1 MENSVKSAQTSKKG
15 TLYLVLFI
23 VVVLIGLGLVI
34 TGFIINKSM
43 RDSFVPPLDNPKAK
57 YSPQPYIYVLEIVGA
72 AIFLLSFGY
81 LYSFLQIKFN
91 LKKMNIKQMA
101 VIGVFSALSVI
112 LYYFAKFNLPI
123 FPSWLDIQFS
133 DVPALFVTFMYGP
146 VSGILTIIVR
156 FFCKLPGTSTVGVGE
171 LADVLIGV
179 TLCIVSGLIYKKHRT
194 IKGALCALSI
204 GMASATVVAMV
215 SNWLI
220 LIPAYKE
227 IAGFPQVALTSTM
240 DKILGGKGIVKDS
253 NFMFYYLFV
262 GVLPFNLVRYAMV
275 FAITMILYKRLK
287 MLIVY
292 FVGDYGREEK
302 QETIEELNQESSQE
316 AIKE

>member
-1 MENSVKSAQTSKKG
+1 MENSVKSVQTSKKG
-15 TLYLVLFI
+15 TLYLILFI
-23 VVVLIGLGLVI
+23 IVLLVGLGLII
-34 TGFIINKSM
+34 TGFVMNKSM

-57 YSPQPYIYVLEIVGA
+57 YQPGWYIYLLEIGGA

-81 LYSFLQIKFN
+81 LYSFLQIKLN
-91 LKKMNIKQMA
+91 LKKMTIKQMA
-101 VIGVFSALSVI
+101 VIAIFSALSVI

-146 VSGILTIIVR
+146 FSGALTIIVR

-171 LADVLIGV
+171 LADVLIGL
-179 TLCIVSGLIYKKHRT
+179 TLCFVAGFIYKKHRT
-194 IKGALCALSI
+194 IKGALCALAI
-204 GMASATVVAMV
+204 GMASATVMAMV
-215 SNWLI
+215 ANWLI

-240 DKILGGKGIVKDS
+240 DKILGGQHIVTDS
-253 NFMFYYLFV
+253 NFMVYYLFV
-262 GVLPFNLVRYAMV
+262 GVLPFNLFRYVLV

-287 MLIVY
+287 SLIVH
-292 FVGDYGREEK
+292 FVGDYDRDENVSIED
-302 QETIEELNQESSQE
+302 EPEELTE
-316 AIKE
+316 AIE